1 MSLALKHFNLDD
13 VLNRALSGCS
23 LTYPEV
29 LYLLS
34 LGNLKDINK
43 VMTAARQIREKHFG
57 NKVFLYGFIYF
68 STYCKN
74 QCTFCYYRNDNNLS
88 PRYRKSLTEVTEIA
102 VRLGESGVHLIDL
115 TMGEDPL
122 IHNTGNFDIL
132 LEMIQKVKEKTGLPL
147 MISPGVVPDEL
158 LRNFSEYNVDW
169 YALYQETHNRVLYE
183 KLRVGQSFF
192 ERCQKRETASRA
204 GMLVEDGMLIG
215 VGETFSDRA
224 EAILSMRYNS
234 VQQVRVMSLVPQKK
248 TPLAQM
254 ASLPRITECLC
265 ISVMRLAM
273 PDRLIPA
280 SLDVDGIKG
289 LEMRLQ
295 AGANVVTSIIPAS
308 SNLAGVSQSSLDIE
322 QGMRS
327 VPEVKKI
334 LNTLGMRAAEISEYL
349 AWLAVQK
356 ANIA

>member
-1 MSLALKHFNLDD
+1 MSLALKVFNLDHI
-13 VLNRALSGCS
+13 LNRALSRHN

-34 LGNLKDINK
+34 LENLSDIEK
-43 VMTAARQIREKHFG
+43 VMTAARQVRENYFG
-57 NKVFLYGFIYF
+57 NKVYLYGFIYF
-68 STYCKN
+68 STYCRN
-74 QCTFCYYRNDNNLS
+74 QCTFCYYRNENNLS
-88 PRYRKSLTEVTEIA
+88 PRYRKSLTEVAEIA
-102 VRLGESGVHLIDL
+102 ARLGDSGVHLIDL

-122 IHNTGNFDIL
+122 IHTTGNFDIL

-147 MISPGVVPDEL
+147 MISPGVVPEEL
-158 LRNFSEYNVDW
+158 LRTFSECSVDW
-169 YALYQETHNRVLYE
+169 YALYQETHNPVLYE
-183 KLRVGQSFF
+183 KLRVGQSFAK
-192 ERCQKRETASRA
+192 RCQKRAAASRA

-224 EAILSMRYNS
+224 EAILSMRYNP
-234 VQQVRVMSLVPQKK
+234 VQQVRVMSLVPQKQ

-265 ISVMRLAM
+265 ISVMRLVM

-322 QGMRS
+322 QGLRS
-327 VPEVKKI
+327 VPEVKNI
-334 LNTLGMRAAEISEYL
+334 LNNLGMRAADISEYQ

-356 ANIA
+356 GNLS